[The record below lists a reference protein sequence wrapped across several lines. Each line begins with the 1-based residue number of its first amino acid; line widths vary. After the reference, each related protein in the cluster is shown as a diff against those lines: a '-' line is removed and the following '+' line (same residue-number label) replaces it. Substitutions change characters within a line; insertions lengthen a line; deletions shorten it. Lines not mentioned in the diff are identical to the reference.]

1 MEDHYNLLT
10 TAELKE
16 KLRNVEERYNN
27 AQKQITINYNI
38 MADNAKIYEQIKAII
53 NKQEGKSDGE
63 YN

>member
-1 MEDHYNLLT
+1 MEDNYNLLT
-10 TAELKE
+10 TDELKE
-16 KLRNVEERYNN
+16 KLRTVEERYNN

-53 NKQEGKSDGE
+53 NRREGKSDGE